1 MNRVQN
7 EISKISHEEQQHRLV
22 KKAMQ
27 HNRQLEHDGRH
38 KWVRI
43 GVNNLH
49 QLCEVDSQGNLLPKE
64 QQRLNKIKE
73 TLGIK

>member
-1 MNRVQN
+1 MNKVQN

-38 KWVRI
+38 
-43 GVNNLH
+43 
-49 QLCEVDSQGNLLPKE
+49 
-64 QQRLNKIKE
+64 
-73 TLGIK
+73 